1 MVVFVSRV
9 STELASAEEVV
20 FSVSLKM
27 TLEAPRFGIKG
38 TGCEMPT
45 APPEAVPEAAE

>member
-1 MVVFVSRV
+1 MVVFVARV

-27 TLEAPRFGIKG
+27 TLEAPIFGIKG
-38 TGCEMPT
+38 TGGEIPY
-45 APPEAVPEAAE
+45 APPETVPEAAE